1 MKNILIGILTILCGA
16 LGYMQFGMPQPTQEP
31 CPVCEEAVVEEEVAE
46 AEPEKLSTDQV
57 ITLAEINGISLQT
70 PIDEVDE
77 KLENA
82 GYSCSKNDNTATS
95 EDQTSRVVSWK
106 CEHNTLY
113 RTVFTLNASKGE
125 LQTLSRAGSATEK
138 EVEEMIDQVSQLRVK
153 MASREGVSLSQTEN
167 ITKFLINYTAE
178 GQKPFVLNYRLQLNP
193 SQDPEN
199 PDEKVGIL
207 KAHISR

>member
-77 KLENA
+77 KLE
-82 GYSCSKNDNTATS
+82 K
-95 EDQTSRVVSWK
+95 
-106 CEHNTLY
+106 
-113 RTVFTLNASKGE
+113 
-125 LQTLSRAGSATEK
+125 
-138 EVEEMIDQVSQLRVK
+138 VK
-153 MASREGVSLSQTEN
+153 K
-167 ITKFLINYTAE
+167 ITQQHPKIRH
-178 GQKPFVLNYRLQLNP
+178 PV
-193 SQDPEN
+193 
-199 PDEKVGIL
+199 
-207 KAHISR
+207 